1 MGTPS
6 DKRPV
11 ILYVCIL
18 IVVKVHFHDDLV
30 CLTTLH
36 LELVELVISIS
47 PSSDVAK
54 AWHLYTVLLG
64 HLPVLTVSWK
74 HSIVPGVRRQVDVLR
89 DGRVQVQLVA
99 GTFFTAPLPISFV
112 FIAILLEGLIVD
124 LEIGCFRPII
134 CILVEVSL
142 LKVVIIV
149 VEGHPNETIC
159 RVTFCVTKL
168 ISQRSCPERIIKVRI
183 IALVAIFAPRVSE
196 FDHLQSTVGL
206 LHVLDRVRVALNDAI
221 FILLRVVSSW

>member
-89 DGRVQVQLVA
+89 DGRVKVQLVA

-159 RVTFCVTKL
+159 RVTF
-168 ISQRSCPERIIKVRI
+168 
-183 IALVAIFAPRVSE
+183 
-196 FDHLQSTVGL
+196 
-206 LHVLDRVRVALNDAI
+206 
-221 FILLRVVSSW
+221 